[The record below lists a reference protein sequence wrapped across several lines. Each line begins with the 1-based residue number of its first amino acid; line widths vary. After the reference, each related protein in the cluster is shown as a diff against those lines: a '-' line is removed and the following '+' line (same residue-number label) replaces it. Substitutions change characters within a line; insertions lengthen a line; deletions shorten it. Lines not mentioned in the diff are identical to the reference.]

1 MMKFNNPQFRPR
13 LVRSLAAAFI
23 LCAIAIAWEWVPWL
37 NHWEQ
42 LSLDFRYRHF
52 NRETRVS
59 EQIVVVDIDEQSFKL
74 LGPSIGRW
82 PWPRRIYK
90 DLIEFL
96 SLGQPAAILFDV
108 LFTEAQQGTDDD
120 AQLAEISANVAG
132 VSHAM
137 QLLQHS
143 AEEREGIAPL
153 PTGFRDKFG
162 IRTESAMPHWGQLR
176 HYQDF
181 ELPAPPYL
189 AKSNHIHV
197 VSAEKD
203 ADGMFR
209 RMIPAF
215 FYGESPLPSLL
226 LQGLRLARP
235 PGSTGITVTGNQIQ
249 FHSEQKPPI
258 QIPLEPDG
266 TVRLH
271 YYNVDREAETVS
283 FANVI
288 DSAIKLQKGE
298 VADPSE
304 LKFNPLT
311 LSGKIILIGASATG
325 AADLKSTPIHSSI
338 PGVFLHAT
346 AISNALTQDYLKRV
360 SFILRFLVLLPL
372 IAASYIAV
380 FFLSSIIIK
389 TLLPVLSLGFYLAI
403 SFYLFRFYS
412 LWLDVALPVFVSL
425 ASALDA
431 FVYLSFV
438 EGRERRKLKGAL
450 SKYLSPNVMESLI
463 ASGSD
468 PRAEVGAR
476 RELSILFSDI
486 RGFTTFSERF
496 KPEFVVEIL
505 NRYLGRMTDV
515 IFENKGTLDKFI
527 GDAILAF
534 WNAPL
539 EDPNHVKSA
548 VQAAF
553 QMKKALAELRAE
565 WNAKG
570 IPADLEVG
578 LGINTGEVIVGN
590 IGSEKRLDYT
600 VIGDNV
606 NLASRLEGL
615 TKQYQV
621 PLIIGQRTREL
632 LGADFACRTVDIVR
646 VKGKSNHVT
655 IYEPLEDFPD
665 WLDPFEKAWKLYQ
678 ARDFKAASE
687 TMSQVSALRPG
698 GDPLSLIYVE
708 RCTEFLVS
716 PPSAEWDG
724 VYSALS
730 K

>member
-1 MMKFNNPQFRPR
+1 MRYRDR
-13 LVRSLAAAFI
+13 L
-23 LCAIAIAWEWVPWL
+23 EWVPWL

-162 IRTESAMPHWGQLR
+162 IRTESAMPHWGQLLE

-215 FYGESPLPSLL
+215 
-226 LQGLRLARP
+226 LRRVAASFTPFARSSLARP

-258 QIPLEPDG
+258 QIRSSRM
-266 TVRLH
+266 VRSDSIIIMWI
-271 YYNVDREAETVS
+271 VETETVS

-288 DSAIKLQKGE
+288 DWRSSSKGE
-298 VADPSE
+298 VADRANSNLIRSP
-304 LKFNPLT
+304 
-311 LSGKIILIGASATG
+311 SGKIILIGASATG

-346 AISNALTQDYLKRV
+346 AISNA
-360 SFILRFLVLLPL
+360 
-372 IAASYIAV
+372 
-380 FFLSSIIIK
+380 
-389 TLLPVLSLGFYLAI
+389 
-403 SFYLFRFYS
+403 
-412 LWLDVALPVFVSL
+412 
-425 ASALDA
+425 
-431 FVYLSFV
+431 
-438 EGRERRKLKGAL
+438 
-450 SKYLSPNVMESLI
+450 
-463 ASGSD
+463 
-468 PRAEVGAR
+468 
-476 RELSILFSDI
+476 
-486 RGFTTFSERF
+486 
-496 KPEFVVEIL
+496 
-505 NRYLGRMTDV
+505 
-515 IFENKGTLDKFI
+515 
-527 GDAILAF
+527 
-534 WNAPL
+534 
-539 EDPNHVKSA
+539 
-548 VQAAF
+548 
-553 QMKKALAELRAE
+553 
-565 WNAKG
+565 
-570 IPADLEVG
+570 
-578 LGINTGEVIVGN
+578 
-590 IGSEKRLDYT
+590 
-600 VIGDNV
+600 
-606 NLASRLEGL
+606 
-615 TKQYQV
+615 
-621 PLIIGQRTREL
+621 
-632 LGADFACRTVDIVR
+632 
-646 VKGKSNHVT
+646 
-655 IYEPLEDFPD
+655 
-665 WLDPFEKAWKLYQ
+665 
-678 ARDFKAASE
+678 
-687 TMSQVSALRPG
+687 
-698 GDPLSLIYVE
+698 
-708 RCTEFLVS
+708 
-716 PPSAEWDG
+716 
-724 VYSALS
+724 
-730 K
+730 